1 MNCELRATNCELLF
15 EHFIGCLRLFG
26 MSASGAVLSGWMEIP
41 SSTVD
46 EKADQYAQEELLA
59 GLVQEYASTLYR
71 VAFSVMRNAS
81 DAEDAVQEAFLRAWK
96 FREALARESSFK
108 PWLYRVVVNS
118 CNSKL
123 RQEIPHRD
131 HRSDADGF
139 DLVEVAEDASSQVA
153 ISHDIRRALKDLPVH
168 LRIVIV
174 LRYFADLSEREIAVA
189 ISRKPGTV
197 KSRLN
202 EARRRLALHP
212 ALQDDVRTH
221 GSNEEETG

>member
-1 MNCELRATNCELLF
+1 MTGLAEWLEEGYPQSVRTAYLILGN
-15 EHFIGCLRLFG
+15 RL
-26 MSASGAVLSGWMEIP
+26 
-41 SSTVD
+41 
-46 EKADQYAQEELLA
+46 
-59 GLVQEYASTLYR
+59 
-71 VAFSVMRNAS
+71 

-96 FREALARESSFK
+96 FRDALAQESSFK

-131 HRSDADGF
+131 HRGDAVAL
-139 DLVEVAEDASSQVA
+139 DLVEDVEDAP
-153 ISHDIRRALKDLPVH
+153 SHIALSNDIRRALNDLPVH
-168 LRIVIV
+168 LRVVIV
-174 LRYFADLSEREIAVA
+174 LRYFADLSEREIAIA

-212 ALQDDVRTH
+212 ALRDDVGTPAP
-221 GSNEEETG
+221 NEEETG